1 VKIKETFSAWLT
13 HRYQLVIRDEEN
25 FAEKKPIA
33 YSHAKLLAIFIPLL
47 LLMVGLGI
55 WIGNSLGG
63 SSFGKSDEGKLRR
76 QVIRLSVSVDSLTRA
91 LEQHEKFYDN
101 FKVVLN
107 ADLAK
112 LKMDTSRIQKKSTRN
127 DSINLD
133 AIQPIDQELRR
144 EFEGAVM
151 LQSKSNLQSQGNER
165 LSDIFF
171 FPPLKGIISEKY
183 DAKTKHYGTDI
194 VAKENEPIKAV
205 ADGTVIMASWTD
217 DTGNVIAIQHKGN
230 IISIY
235 KHNSVLLRKVGDFV
249 KAGQAIAIVGNTG
262 KYTSGPHLHF
272 ELWHEGNPVN
282 AEKVISF

>member
-1 VKIKETFSAWLT
+1 MKIKETFSAWLT

>member
-1 VKIKETFSAWLT
+1 MKINETFSSWLT
-13 HRYQLVIRDEEN
+13 HRYQLVVRDEEN

-33 YSHAKLLAIFIPLL
+33 YSHAKFLAIVIPIFLL
-47 LLMVGLGI
+47 TIVLGI
-55 WIGNSLGG
+55 WIGSSLGG
-63 SSFGKSDEGKLRR
+63 GSFGKSDEGRLRR
-76 QVIRLSVSVDSLTRA
+76 QVIKLSVSVDSLTHA
-91 LEQHEKFYDN
+91 LQQHEKFYDN
-101 FKVVLN
+101 FRVVMN

-127 DSINLD
+127 DSFNID
-133 AIQPIDQELRR
+133 ALQPIDKELRK
-144 EFEGAVM
+144 EFEGSVALNSTNG
-151 LQSKSNLQSQGNER
+151 LQAQGNER

-194 VAKENEPIKAV
+194 VAKENEAIKAV

-217 DTGNVIAIQHKGN
+217 DTGNVIAVQHKGN

-272 ELWHEGNPVN
+272 ELWHEGNPIN

>member
-63 SSFGKSDEGKLRR
+63 GSFGKSDEGKLRR
-76 QVIRLSVSVDSLTRA
+76 QVIRLSVSVDSLTRS
-91 LEQHEKFYDN
+91 LEQHERFYEN
-101 FKVVLN
+101 FRVVMN
-107 ADLAK
+107 ANLQQ

>member
-1 VKIKETFSAWLT
+1 MKETLSSWLT
-13 HRYQLVIRDEEN
+13 RRYQLVIRDEEN

-33 YSHAKLLAIFIPLL
+33 YSHAKLLAVLVPVL
-47 LLMVGLGI
+47 LLMMGLGV
-55 WIGNSLGG
+55 WIGNSLSG
-63 SSFGKSDEGKLRR
+63 SFGKSDEGKLRR
-76 QVIRLSVSVDSLTRA
+76 QVLRLSVSVDSLTRS
-91 LEQHEKFYDN
+91 LQQHEKFYEN
-101 FKVVLN
+101 FRVVMN
-107 ADLAK
+107 ADLQQ
-112 LKMDTSRIQKKSTRN
+112 LQMDTSRIKKKSTRN
-127 DSINLD
+127 DSVNLD
-133 AIQPIDQELRR
+133 VLQPIDQELRK
-144 EFEGAVM
+144 EFEGSIVM
-151 LQSKSNLQSQGNER
+151 NSAKGLQTQGNER

-194 VAKENEPIKAV
+194 VAKENEAIKAV

-217 DTGNVIAIQHKGN
+217 DTGNVIALQHKGN

-272 ELWHEGNPVN
+272 ELWHEGNPIN